1 MDKLVYAVYFILPV
15 MLLFG
20 AKVYGPKKW
29 NDEFLSLEQ
38 SKALQGFL
46 AVCIMLHHVGQK
58 TCASW
63 INPPTRIQKGLGF
76 FVPLG
81 FMFVAVFFFFNGY
94 GVYKSFHTKQNYLKG
109 YFAKRVLP
117 VILALYTTTLIY
129 FAVRLII
136 GQKMKGN
143 DIILYLT
150 SIKLCNPY
158 TWYVIV
164 LPFFYMFFYFC
175 FRFIKKDGI
184 AVAGTTALVV
194 LYMLLGT
201 RIRHNDYWIRGEWWY
216 NCVVLFPVGIL
227 FAKFEKELIAFF
239 KKTYVV
245 LMPLTVLAVY
255 PVYLWSRFMCNIYGY
270 YGENWG
276 APDDLFRKRMSLLS
290 ESIICIVFVLAILL
304 LGMKVKIGNKFL
316 KFMGSITL
324 EFYLIHGIFV
334 ELCAYTFDGG
344 VKSPFRIKNLLLY
357 VAVVYVLGVPSAILL
372 KKLHGLI
379 LGKGKKKVQAKA
391 A

>member
-1 MDKLVYAVYFILPV
+1 MDKLIYAVYFILPV
-15 MLLFG
+15 LLLFG
-20 AKVYGPKKW
+20 AKVYGRKEW

-94 GVYKSFHTKQNYLKG
+94 GVYKSFHSKPNYLKG
-109 YFAKRVLP
+109 FFGRRILP
-117 VILALYTTTLIY
+117 VILALYSTTFIY
-129 FAVRLII
+129 FAVRLIV
-136 GQKMKGN
+136 GQKMTGN
-143 DIILYLT
+143 DVLLYLT
-150 SIKLCNPY
+150 SLKLCNPY

-164 LPFFYMFFYFC
+164 LPFFYAFFYLC

-184 AVAGTTALVV
+184 AVAVTTALVV
-194 LYMLLGT
+194 AYILFGT
-201 RIRHNDYWIRGEWWY
+201 TINHNDLWIRGEWWY
-216 NCVVLFPVGIL
+216 NCVILFPVGIL
-227 FAKFEKELIAFF
+227 FAKFEKALVAFF
-239 KKTYVV
+239 KKSYFVV
-245 LMPLTVLAVY
+245 MPVTVLAVY
-255 PVYLWSRFMCNIYGY
+255 PVYLWSRAMCNIYGY

-276 APDDLFRKRMSLLS
+276 APDTILRRRISVCA
-290 ESIICIVFVLAILL
+290 ESAICIVFVLAILL

-357 VAVVYVLGVPSAILL
+357 VAVVYVLGIPSALIL
-372 KKLHGLI
+372 KKIHSLI
-379 LGKGKKKVQAKA
+379 LHKEKKVQAKA